1 MAIIGAVAVWFVPV
15 SAQSKPGNRS
25 IIYLFQ
31 RYYSFVVFVSMTETD
46 SKPKGEV
53 GANGIRTSSQ
63 NRVLFDITPNQFE
76 KIWSSFRSS
85 GIDQY
90 PFEQARHTVDFDY
103 YYVFVVAGQR
113 YAVPKK
119 KASPTAA
126 MLANR
131 MEAYAAETVARL
143 KKPSKGPTDPPERV
157 IIH

>member
-1 MAIIGAVAVWFVPV
+1 MAIIGAVAVWFVPL
-15 SAQSKPGNRS
+15 SAQSKRGHRS
-25 IIYLFQ
+25 MIYLFQ
-31 RYYSFVVFVSMTETD
+31 RYYSFVVLVSMTETA

-53 GANGIRTSSQ
+53 AVNGIRASSQ
-63 NRVLFDITPNQFE
+63 NRAPFDITPNQFE
-76 KIWSSFRSS
+76 NIWSSFRSS

-103 YYVFVVAGQR
+103 YYVFIGGGQK

-119 KASPTAA
+119 KASPTAV

-131 MEAYAAETVARL
+131 MEAYAAETVAGL